1 MKKVIGVAAFA
12 VLGMVALSSC
22 KKDYT
27 CECTS
32 SGGDST
38 SIVYE
43 DIKKKDAES
52 ACTSLNTNAAIF
64 GGSCS
69 LK

>member
-1 MKKVIGVAAFA
+1 MKKVIGIAAFA

-27 CECTS
+27 CECTV
-32 SGGDST
+32 GGST
-38 SIVYE
+38 SSTVYE
-43 DIKKKDAES
+43 DIKKSDAED
-52 ACTSLNTNAAIF
+52 ACTSLSTLAALG

>member
-27 CECTS
+27 CECTI
-32 SGGDST
+32 GGST
-38 SIVYE
+38 SSTVYE
-43 DIKKKDAES
+43 DVKKSDAES
-52 ACTSLNTNAAIF
+52 SCTALSNTAAII